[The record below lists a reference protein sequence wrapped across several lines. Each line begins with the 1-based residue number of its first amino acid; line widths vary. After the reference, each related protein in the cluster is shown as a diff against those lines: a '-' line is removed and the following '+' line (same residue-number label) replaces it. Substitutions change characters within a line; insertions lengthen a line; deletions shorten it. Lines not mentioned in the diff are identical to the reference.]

1 MYTVVVV
8 EDSLVMHE
16 IYRLA
21 LQDTDFEIVA
31 EAYDGNSAIHV
42 IKNFQPQILILD
54 LVLPGLSGVDVLK
67 KVSDLSPGTKTIV
80 VTSVEDQAVL
90 RQITSLGAIFTI
102 QKPFKKLQFLD
113 KLVQLALTTKE
124 VKYG

>member
-16 IYRLA
+16 IYRLS
-21 LQDTDFEIVA
+21 LQDTDFNIVA

-42 IKNFQPQILILD
+42 IKNFKPQILILD
-54 LVLPGLSGVDVLK
+54 LVLPGLSGVDILK
-67 KVSDLSPGTKTIV
+67 RMSELSPDTKTVV

-90 RQITSLGAIFTI
+90 KQIKILGAVFTI
-102 QKPFKKLQFLD
+102 QKPFKKLQLLD
-113 KLVQLALTTKE
+113 TLVQLALPTTE
-124 VKYG
+124 VKHG

>member
-8 EDSLVMHE
+8 EDSLVMQE

-21 LQDTDFEIVA
+21 LQDTVFQIVA

-67 KVSDLSPGTKTIV
+67 RVSELSPATKTFV

-90 RQITSLGAIFTI
+90 HQVKSLGAIFTI
-102 QKPFKKLQFLD
+102 QKPFKKLQLLD
-113 KLVQLALTTKE
+113 TLVQLALPNHE
-124 VKYG
+124 VKHG